1 MLLICLKLLFIY
13 KDNPL
18 VLDDMFYG
26 QNPYAT
32 YEKIMLSDHMSK
44 GQCGSKCWRTGGAQ
58 QKHHVA
64 YMAHHCVRLSRKS
77 SKNHYVNYFWL
88 EMTHKSAKSNL
99 LGL

>member
-1 MLLICLKLLFIY
+1 MPDASVY
-13 KDNPL
+13 KDNLL
-18 VLDDMFYG
+18 VLVDDMFYG

-44 GQCGSKCWRTGGAQ
+44 GQCGSKCRRTGGAQ

-64 YMAHHCVRLSRKS
+64 YMARHCVQLSKKS
-77 SKNHYVNYFWL
+77 SNYFWL
-88 EMTHKSAKSNL
+88 EMTPMWTKSNL

>member
-1 MLLICLKLLFIY
+1 MPDASVY
-13 KDNPL
+13 KDNLL

-44 GQCGSKCWRTGGAQ
+44 GQCGSKCRRTGGAQ

-64 YMAHHCVRLSRKS
+64 YMALHCVRLSQQS
-77 SKNHYVNYFWL
+77 SEKLYKHFR
-88 EMTHKSAKSNL
+88 L
-99 LGL
+99 LIIQS